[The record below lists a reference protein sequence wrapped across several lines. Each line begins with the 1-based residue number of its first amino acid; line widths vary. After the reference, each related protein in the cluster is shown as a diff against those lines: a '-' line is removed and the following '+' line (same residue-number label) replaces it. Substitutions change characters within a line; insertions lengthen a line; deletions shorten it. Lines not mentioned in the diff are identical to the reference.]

1 MRSSTYGSIYGTLPA
16 APRRS
21 RLRCLVCCCSLF
33 FTVVVLCTVLVLN
46 SLEKEDVHVKH
57 GVKAATAVWVRHAT
71 HDPIQRRLLMCCLG
85 NSRRMCRSS
94 CAQCCRHAPSWPS
107 LFSFATLHTRLAF
120 IRSLLLAVARVASV
134 TLPCP
139 MQVIVVWSTTRCDD
153 GAGLLEWLPWR
164 DPDTIQAAGPPQ
176 PVMFV
181 ATTVQ
186 VQPGVSMHMYGRLP
200 LRTHGSQRACELTCH
215 ALHVQGGG
223 GGGIQWRASVSSRDA
238 YRLGPQGCR
247 WRC

>member
-1 MRSSTYGSIYGTLPA
+1 MASKPQQQFGYVM
-16 APRRS
+16 PRMI
-21 RLRCLVCCCSLF
+21 RCQ
-33 FTVVVLCTVLVLN
+33 
-46 SLEKEDVHVKH
+46 
-57 GVKAATAVWVRHAT
+57 G
-71 HDPIQRRLLMCCLG
+71 RLLRCCLG
-85 NSRRMCRSS
+85 NSRPMCRSS

-120 IRSLLLAVARVASV
+120 IPSLLLAVARVASV

-215 ALHVQGGG
+215 AA
-223 GGGIQWRASVSSRDA
+223 RA
-238 YRLGPQGCR
+238 GWR
-247 WRC
+247 WRRLTVVSIGIEP